1 MKALITGGS
10 GLVGGYLTDY
20 LISQQWDVVHLSS
33 SKAYKKNSSH
43 RTFLWNP
50 SKMYL
55 EKGALEGVDVI
66 FNLAGATVS
75 KRWTA
80 EYRQLILESRL
91 QTMDCLKEALRLE
104 DHAVQAVI
112 SASAVG
118 IYPSSKTELY
128 SEKGPF
134 ANDFLGSVTQKWE
147 KALDEIHKDLNI
159 RTAALRIGIVLSPKG
174 GVLGQIDSLFK
185 WGLGSALG
193 NGKQWMSWIHA
204 EDLARLFV
212 HVYHSKHQ
220 GPINAGGPKPE
231 TNKDFSIQLAKALKR
246 PFWLPPVPGVVIKS
260 IMGEM
265 GTLALMSQK
274 VDSETAKGLDFK
286 YKFQSLASALTDL
299 YSQSR

>member
-20 LISQQWDVVHLSS
+20 LISQKWEVVHLTTSKVYKEKSS
-33 SKAYKKNSSH
+33 NNA
-43 RTFLWNP
+43 FLWNP
-50 SKMYL
+50 SKMYI

-80 EYRQLILESRL
+80 VYRQTILDSRL
-91 QTMDCLKEALRLE
+91 ETLDCLKEALRLE
-104 DHAVQAVI
+104 KHSIQAVI

-118 IYPSSKTELY
+118 IYPSSLTELY

-147 KALDEIHKDLNI
+147 KALEEIHSGLNI

-174 GVLGQIDSLFK
+174 GVLSEVDPLFRM
-185 WGLGSALG
+185 GFGSALG
-193 NGKQWMSWIHA
+193 SGKQWMSWIHA

-212 HVYHSKHQ
+212 HVYNHNHQ
-220 GPINAGGPKPE
+220 GPINAAGPKTE
-231 TNKDFSIQLAKALKR
+231 TNKTFSSHLAKALKR
-246 PFWLPPVPGVVIKS
+246 PFWLPAVPGFAIKAL
-260 IMGEM
+260 MGEM

-274 VDSETAKGLDFK
+274 VDSKTAEYLGFE
-286 YKFQSLASALTDL
+286 YKFKTLPSALSDL
-299 YSQSR
+299 YS